1 MHDALIL
8 GAGISGLAAAY
19 RLRQMGLEPQLL
31 EAAEQPGGSMG
42 NREGEGF
49 RFETGPNT
57 LFRNPLLEDLC
68 AAAGCGDDLQPAAA
82 AAQRRYLVHDGKLQ
96 AVPGSPL
103 TLLRTPLLS
112 VRGRLRLLGE
122 PLQRR
127 GTSSEESVRAF
138 LSRRLG
144 QEAAERLADVLVY
157 GIYAGDADEL
167 VLSEA
172 FPRLFELEQR
182 WGSLLRG
189 MMKTAKGAPRRQ
201 LVGFRGGFGRL
212 ARCLAEPLQVRYGCA
227 AIAIKTGADA
237 FVVTSASGEQF
248 TSRRLVT
255 ALPAAASAR
264 LLHPLGSSW
273 PTPPHAAVATLGL
286 GFAPGTVGQPLDG
299 FGFLAPVK
307 EKRAVL
313 GCLFSSSLFPETA
326 PDGATALTV
335 IVGGRA
341 RPELLEL
348 DDNAL
353 CQRVIADL
361 RPLLELSAEPVF
373 STVTRWHPGI
383 PQPTGCQEEVRRG
396 VATLEATH
404 PGLRVL
410 GNWLHGVSI
419 ADCLQAAA
427 TVVDPLGEVHC

>member
-19 RLRQMGLEPQLL
+19 QLRKMGLEPQLL
-31 EAAEQPGGSMG
+31 EAEKGPGGTMG
-42 NREGEGF
+42 NREGMGF

-57 LFRNPLLEDLC
+57 LFRSPLLEELC
-68 AAAGCGDDLQPAAA
+68 IAAGCAGDLQPAAA
-82 AAQRRYLVHDGKLQ
+82 ASKKRYLVHGGQLQ
-96 AVPGSPL
+96 ALPSSAL

-112 VRGRLRLLGE
+112 LRGRLRLLAE

-127 GTSSEESVRAF
+127 GTKSEESVRAF

-144 QEAAERLADVLVY
+144 SEAAVNFADALVY

-167 VLSEA
+167 TLSEA
-172 FPRLFELEQR
+172 YPRLFDLEQR

-189 MMKTAKGAPRRQ
+189 MVKTAKGAPRRQ
-201 LVGFRGGFGRL
+201 LVGFRGGFGHL
-212 ARCLAEPLQVRYGCA
+212 ARRLAEPLQVRYGCLA
-227 AIAIKTGADA
+227 NTIEHSGEG
-237 FVVTSASGEQF
+237 FLVTSASGEQF
-248 TSRRLVT
+248 SSRRLVT

-264 LLHPLGSSW
+264 LLRPLGAKW
-273 PTPPHAAVATLGL
+273 PTPLHASVATLGL
-286 GFAPGTVGQPLDG
+286 GFAAGTVGHPLDG
-299 FGFLAPVK
+299 FGFLAPAK
-307 EKRAVL
+307 EKRSVL
-313 GCLFSSSLFPETA
+313 GCLFSSSLFPDTA
-326 PDGATALTV
+326 PSGATALTV

-348 DDNAL
+348 DDNTL
-353 CQRVIADL
+353 CQRVVADL

-373 STVTRWHPGI
+373 STITRWRPGI
-383 PQPTGCQEEVRRG
+383 PQPTTGQENIRRG
-396 VATLEATH
+396 VAAVEGAH

-419 ADCLQAAA
+419 ADCLQAAT
-427 TVVDPLGEVHC
+427 TVGDVLDKASR